1 MTRGFFVTGT
11 DTGVGKTVVASALL
25 RAYVGAGLRAVGMK
39 PVAAGCTLSNGRW
52 INDDVES
59 LRSASNVEAP
69 DSEINPY
76 VFRDPIA
83 PHLAA
88 HAEGVR
94 IDLPT
99 LVARYRALAARSD
112 VVIVEGAGGFLVP
125 LNGDESFAD
134 LAAALALP
142 VVLVVGMRLGCINH
156 ALLTCEAIERRGLE
170 IAGWVA
176 NRVTPSMDACDEN
189 VATLRSRLGAPLLA
203 EIPHLA
209 DPDVELAAP
218 RLF

>member
-1 MTRGFFVTGT
+1 MAHGFFVTGT

-25 RAYVGAGLRAVGMK
+25 RAYVRSGVRAVGMK

-52 INDDVES
+52 INDDVEN
-59 LRSASNVEAP
+59 LRNASNVEAP

-88 HAEGVR
+88 RAQGIR

-99 LVARYRALAARSD
+99 LVSRYRTLAARAD

-125 LNGDESFAD
+125 LNDEESFAD
-134 LAAALALP
+134 LAAMLALP

-156 ALLTCEAIERRGLE
+156 ALLTCEAIERRGLVL
-170 IAGWVA
+170 AGWVA
-176 NRVTPSMDACDEN
+176 NRVVQDMDRYEEN
-189 VATLRSRLGAPLLA
+189 AATLRSRLQAPLLA
-203 EIPHLA
+203 EIPYRPGSHV
-209 DPDVELAAP
+209 DLAAL
-218 RLF
+218 RLP